1 MTYFHLKPHI
11 AFCTLLVAVSPC
23 IRGDNTTPPPD
34 RPANPRDSLTAQVD
48 RNLAEGKRT
57 MAAVTAEASRLD
69 PESKAELKALA
80 ESVRSAELRLRRSL
94 RAMQHASAEDWPRA
108 RAAFAA
114 SYESYA
120 QAIAQAEQL
129 VTASASLARTED

>member
-1 MTYFHLKPHI
+1 MSSQ
-11 AFCTLLVAVSPC
+11 LLA
-23 IRGDNTTPPPD
+23 
-34 RPANPRDSLTAQVD
+34 
-48 RNLAEGKRT
+48 
-57 MAAVTAEASRLD
+57 
-69 PESKAELKALA
+69 
-80 ESVRSAELRLRRSL
+80 
-94 RAMQHASAEDWPRA
+94 A